1 MVDFAT
7 EVPVDV
13 RAVTERFR
21 VTHDTVYR
29 WFKRGLEHAK
39 VGGKVVT
46 TWQAINRFS
55 RQSDNTLSPATP
67 VFIDRETAAA
77 LRSLNQRLGIKEAE
91 ANSDG
96 RKSKTAAR

>member
-7 EVPVDV
+7 EMPVDV
-13 RAVTERFR
+13 REVTQRFK

-46 TWQAINRFS
+46 SWQAFNRFS
-55 RQSDNTLSPATP
+55 RQSVSG
-67 VFIDRETAAA
+67 RTAAA
-77 LRSLNQRLGIKEAE
+77 PVLIDKDTADALKELRDRFGFRFSPEG
-91 ANSDG
+91 G
-96 RKSKTAAR
+96 RDVQTKTKTR